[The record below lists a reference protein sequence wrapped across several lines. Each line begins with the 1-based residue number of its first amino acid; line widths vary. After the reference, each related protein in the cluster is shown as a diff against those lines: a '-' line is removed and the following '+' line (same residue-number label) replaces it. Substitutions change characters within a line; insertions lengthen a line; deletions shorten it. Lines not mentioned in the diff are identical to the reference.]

1 MPIWFFPAL
10 LAFFAI
16 VAIAAGIWLLL
27 HAQAVATLFRRHGDV
42 VPAPRKP
49 RASKGAVLLALTRD
63 GQARLRYAFSCG
75 ALTLMLITAVATA
88 ATMMPDAC
96 SSPTIMP
103 DA

>member
-10 LAFFAI
+10 LAFCAI

-49 RASKGAVLLALTRD
+49 RASKGAVLLALALFNAGWIASVAIWILAISGEANEVVQQD
-63 GQARLRYAFSCG
+63 RL
-75 ALTLMLITAVATA
+75 
-88 ATMMPDAC
+88 D
-96 SSPTIMP
+96 
-103 DA
+103 